1 MSRNKSLLF
10 IIIVLIF
17 VFSRNLFSEE
27 KRGAELRILKT
38 DGQKI
43 KGELI
48 AVKETALLLLE
59 STTSADVSVNLV
71 DIMSIEVI
79 KQPKILLGAGLGL
92 LIGGSVG
99 ALTGVM
105 FGEDAPENGETS
117 EEYETRSVSQ
127 KAITIGVLFGLIGAI
142 GGGITGANIG
152 SGGTIQIQGSP
163 EDKINRELD
172 RLRLKSRVPDYR

>member
-10 IIIVLIF
+10 IIIVIFF
-17 VFSRNLFSEE
+17 VFSGNLFSEE

-59 STTSADVSVNLV
+59 TTTSVDASVNFD

-79 KQPKILLGAGLGL
+79 KQPKILVGAGLGF

-105 FGEDAPENGETS
+105 FGEDTPENGENS

-127 KAITIGVLFGLIGAI
+127 KAVTIGVLFGLIGAV
-142 GGGITGANIG
+142 GGGDDG
-152 SGGTIQIQGSP
+152 
-163 EDKINRELD
+163 
-172 RLRLKSRVPDYR
+172 